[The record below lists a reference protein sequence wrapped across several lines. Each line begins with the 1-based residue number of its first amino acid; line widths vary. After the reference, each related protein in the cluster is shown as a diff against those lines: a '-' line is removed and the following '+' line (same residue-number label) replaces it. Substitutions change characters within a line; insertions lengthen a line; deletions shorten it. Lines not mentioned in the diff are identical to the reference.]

1 MYIDSSLYSLRE
13 RWMLFV
19 TQKPPSLFKV
29 QSNIYLSSGITIQI
43 GQEATGF
50 NIGLGAK
57 GYTGTQ

>member
-1 MYIDSSLYSLRE
+1 MYIDSSFYSLRE

-19 TQKPPSLFKV
+19 TQKPPLFKV

-50 NIGLGAK
+50 NIGLGVK
-57 GYTGTQ
+57 RYTGTQ